1 MFLTHTPVQNS
12 PKELMSLLSPLLS
25 NATLSKTKSKGG
37 FDSDDEKGGD
47 GGCRRR
53 RLFAPFVLRRKK
65 SDVLSQIM
73 PPKTPKVDLVDMDEA
88 TNRVYKTILSNAM
101 KGGADTVP
109 DI

>member
-47 GGCRRR
+47 GGERM
-53 RLFAPFVLRRKK
+53 LEHFVHFEAAEGDDYLLHSFCVGRKAMCSVK
-65 SDVLSQIM
+65 SCHQ
-73 PPKTPKVDLVDMDEA
+73 KHEK
-88 TNRVYKTILSNAM
+88 
-101 KGGADTVP
+101 
-109 DI
+109 